1 MQSRIQYDSLTE
13 IDTTKVHE
21 IPIIFSDY
29 NTSDSVSGECTTPME
44 SGASGNCQVG
54 DYMTHPAFISIPSTG
69 FWVGK
74 FDVGY
79 GQATTPS
86 EAEQNLIDSTKIIIK
101 PNTYIW
107 REIQLANAFYTS
119 YDYKRE
125 LDSHAMKNT
134 EWGAITY
141 LQHSAY
147 GSATSVRINNNID
160 YITGYQANNEPTC
173 GYTGNNENCNRY
185 CNDNTCNQAC
195 PNSVFASTTNNI
207 TGMFDM
213 SGGAWPIVMALMF
226 DDTQNVI
233 TGREEGYNSGFKGV
247 FADGTSN
254 TSGKE
259 VPDSKYYD
267 AYQLSND
274 FYNYSTRIL
283 GDATGEL
290 GPFTTHYYAEVN
302 LTRIVSSWYY
312 ADARFLSE
320 SYPFLGEVAV

>member
-1 MQSRIQYDSLTE
+1 
-13 IDTTKVHE
+13 
-21 IPIIFSDY
+21 
-29 NTSDSVSGECTTPME
+29 
-44 SGASGNCQVG
+44 
-54 DYMTHPAFISIPSTG
+54 
-69 FWVGK
+69 
-74 FDVGY
+74 
-79 GQATTPS
+79 
-86 EAEQNLIDSTKIIIK
+86 
-101 PNTYIW
+101 
-107 REIQLANAFYTS
+107 
-119 YDYKRE
+119 
-125 LDSHAMKNT
+125 
-134 EWGAITY
+134 
-141 LQHSAY
+141 
-147 GSATSVRINNNID
+147 
-160 YITGYQANNEPTC
+160 
-173 GYTGNNENCNRY
+173 
-185 CNDNTCNQAC
+185 
-195 PNSVFASTTNNI
+195 
-207 TGMFDM
+207 M

-320 SYPFLGEVAV
+320 SYPLFGRGGSMMDGTGAGIGYFFSQTVESVNSTFQIVLTP